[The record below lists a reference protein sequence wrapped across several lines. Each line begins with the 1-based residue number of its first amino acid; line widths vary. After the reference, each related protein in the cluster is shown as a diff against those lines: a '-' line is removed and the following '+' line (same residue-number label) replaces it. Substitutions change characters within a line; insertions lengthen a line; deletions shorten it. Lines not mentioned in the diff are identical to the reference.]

1 MNIFDSLNEMKE
13 KVNFFEEEK
22 NVLKNQTKERI
33 KEIED
38 LSKEKLDS
46 CDNNINYIK
55 RMKRPYEKK
64 ISQASWFDVD
74 EIGEVLAKLVS
85 VVENEPYSYY
95 VANYHGICKYYED
108 GYGYDTVSLNYKVYL
123 INKESKVINQYNEE
137 YINEIGSTVFKN
149 DDEIIVLAQRYLN
162 DHKISFYD
170 GMANESH
177 LIDIKNYNYI
187 YDFINYLISYKIDN
201 NLFDLN
207 KEELENL
214 LTEFLNEYLKGTAKV
229 KKGKRK

>member
-1 MNIFDSLNEMKE
+1 MNIFDNLNEMKE

-22 NVLKNQTKERI
+22 KIIKKQAKERI

-38 LSKEKLDS
+38 LSKEKLNP
-46 CDNNINYIK
+46 CDNNINYINK
-55 RMKRPYEKK
+55 MRRSNEKK
-64 ISQASWFDVD
+64 IFEASWFDVD

-95 VANYHGICKYYED
+95 VANYRGICKYYEE
-108 GYGYDTVSLNYKVYL
+108 GYGYDTVDLNYKVYL
-123 INKESKVINQYNEE
+123 INKENNVRYQYNEE

-149 DDEIIVLAQRYLN
+149 NASIIVLAQRYLN

-170 GMANESH
+170 GMANKSH
-177 LIDIKNYNYI
+177 LIDIKNFDYI

-201 NLFDLN
+201 NLIALN
-207 KEELENL
+207 KEELDEL
-214 LTEFLNEYLKGTAKV
+214 LMTFLNEYIKGNAKLKKEG
-229 KKGKRK
+229 KK